1 MTHVDNK
8 FEDTSGDNGPYPR
21 IGGKDDTVGSF
32 KSENQARQVLS

>member
-1 MTHVDNK
+1 MTYVNNK
-8 FEDTSGDNGPYPR
+8 LEDTYGDNGAYPR